1 MTSSSDYTDID
12 FSITNHIGV
21 IKFNRPKQLNAFG
34 GSLIADVIAA
44 LRVLDRHPDTV
55 FTVLTGEGRFFSAGA
70 DVTGVGARA
79 EVAYK
84 NDAEKKLSLLGGFGH
99 ATELLR
105 SMIDHKKVLIV
116 ALNGPAVGGGA
127 AWFPGIADIVLA
139 TSTAWL
145 QCPFS
150 ALGLVPENGSA
161 LSFAQSM
168 GIHRANDF
176 LMFGRKLSAQE
187 LLDAGMYNYV
197 WEETGDAFHAKVLEF
212 LGEQLKVNDGKSMME
227 MKRLQNAP
235 MRDARMMA
243 VVNAV
248 DALVERFV
256 EGAPTK
262 RFAEKVRELEEKRKA
277 KAKI

>member
-84 NDAEKKLSLLGGFGH
+84 NDAEKKLSLLGGF